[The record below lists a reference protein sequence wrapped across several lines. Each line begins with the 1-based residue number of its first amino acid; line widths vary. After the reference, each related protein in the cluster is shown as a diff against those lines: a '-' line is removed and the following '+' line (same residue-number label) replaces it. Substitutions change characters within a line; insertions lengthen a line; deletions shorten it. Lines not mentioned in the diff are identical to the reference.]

1 MPRGMKHCTG
11 SPTPAGDAMGG
22 KKQPGRFTLQFNV
35 EDPQQKTVSE
45 LLEQQGRHKAQ
56 FITSAVLQYMQ
67 PVMPNASTVDPLTS
81 DKDMLLRM
89 LLSII
94 EKNPQFTGTPSD
106 GQARKGK
113 PSEQAAPGTKGWDN
127 PIGDDAMMAISET
140 LAAFQQG

>member
-1 MPRGMKHCTG
+1 MQRGMKHCTG

-67 PVMPNASTVDPLTS
+67 PVMPKASIVDPPTL
-81 DKDMLLRM
+81 DKDTLLRM
-89 LLSII
+89 LLSIL
-94 EKNPQFTGTPSD
+94 EKDPQLTATAPGRP
-106 GQARKGK
+106 ARAGK
-113 PSEQAAPGTKGWDN
+113 PSSQTSSSTKEWDGSM
-127 PIGDDAMMAISET
+127 GDDAMMAISET